1 VTDLH
6 KDASAREV
14 TQGNEVVM
22 PRLGLTM
29 TEAMITQWLK
39 SEGAWVEKGELLFA
53 LEHEKATLEIE
64 SPASG
69 YLHILV
75 PEGEVVPIL
84 VPIARLVEVKT
95 NDAGQTR
102 VTPKARVLARKQGV
116 ELQDLAGSGPRG
128 MIVAADV
135 QATLQARSIQSA
147 QQAEI
152 VKPVKLSPVAQK
164 VAREMDI
171 DLTSAS
177 GSGPHGQVMRRDVEK
192 MAREAT
198 TVAPQPGLAALPG
211 LRGVIA
217 KRLSE
222 SWRERPQAT
231 LTTDA
236 DATALVA
243 LRAQAEAEWGLKL
256 SYNAVLIKL
265 VARAL
270 QEHHNINARLTEEG
284 IQVLP
289 EIHIG
294 LAADTDRGLL
304 VPVVH
309 NANQKTL
316 FEIDEE
322 LHGLIQRAI
331 EGSSQSDDLSGGTF
345 TITNLGMYGIDA
357 FIPLINPP
365 ECAILGVGR
374 IQSRPVALDGQI
386 VLRDRMALSL
396 SFDHR
401 LVDGGPA
408 ARFLQR
414 VVALIERCGLI
425 GLEK

>member
-116 ELQDLAGSGPRG
+116 ELQNLAGSGPRG

>member
-1 VTDLH
+1 
-6 KDASAREV
+6 
-14 TQGNEVVM
+14 
-22 PRLGLTM
+22 
-29 TEAMITQWLK
+29 
-39 SEGAWVEKGELLFA
+39 
-53 LEHEKATLEIE
+53 
-64 SPASG
+64 
-69 YLHILV
+69 
-75 PEGEVVPIL
+75 
-84 VPIARLVEVKT
+84 
-95 NDAGQTR
+95 
-102 VTPKARVLARKQGV
+102 
-116 ELQDLAGSGPRG
+116 
-128 MIVAADV
+128 
-135 QATLQARSIQSA
+135 
-147 QQAEI
+147 
-152 VKPVKLSPVAQK
+152 
-164 VAREMDI
+164 
-171 DLTSAS
+171 
-177 GSGPHGQVMRRDVEK
+177 
-192 MAREAT
+192 MAREAR